1 MEDNRTRRRAV
12 HSNAGQDSG
21 SLGARLVICAVLCAL
36 TVLIKSAFPGAAE
49 ALSRWLL
56 GDGSYKEAFS
66 QLTEPGRSSV
76 EAFKALVMGGSH
88 ED

>member
-1 MEDNRTRRRAV
+1 MEDSRARRRAV
-12 HSNAGQDSG
+12 RSGAEQNSG

-36 TVLIKSAFPGAAE
+36 TVLVKSAFPGAAA

-66 QLTEPGRSSV
+66 QLTESGQSNV